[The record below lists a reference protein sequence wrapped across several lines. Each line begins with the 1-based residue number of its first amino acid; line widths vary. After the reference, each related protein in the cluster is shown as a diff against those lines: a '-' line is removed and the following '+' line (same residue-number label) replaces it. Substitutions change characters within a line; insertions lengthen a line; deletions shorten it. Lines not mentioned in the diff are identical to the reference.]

1 MRNVPRILRVTIAY
15 TNSGALEKNG
25 SGGFFVSFGFN
36 FLFKASFDKPHSK
49 TRPSGRSLAAKS
61 LIAAVR
67 PLAGTL
73 SAGSLAA
80 KALIAAA
87 RA

>member
-1 MRNVPRILRVTIAY
+1 MGRAR
-15 TNSGALEKNG
+15 
-25 SGGFFVSFGFN
+25 FVLKFGLH
-36 FLFKASFDKPHSK
+36 FLFQVHAFGHRQ
-49 TRPSGRSLAAKS
+49 TVRNLAAKA
-61 LIAAVR
+61 LIASAR

>member
-1 MRNVPRILRVTIAY
+1 MTIAY

-25 SGGFFVSFGFN
+25 VGRV
-36 FLFKASFDKPHSK
+36 LF
-49 TRPSGRSLAAKS
+49 TRLGYIFCFRIHAFAGHRQTVRNLAAKA
-61 LIAAVR
+61 LIASAR

>member
-1 MRNVPRILRVTIAY
+1 MGRAR
-15 TNSGALEKNG
+15 
-25 SGGFFVSFGFN
+25 FVLKFWIH
-36 FLFKASFDKPHSK
+36 FLFQDHAI
-49 TRPSGRSLAAKS
+49 RRSGRTVRNLAAKA
-61 LIAAVR
+61 LIAAAR
-67 PLAGTL
+67 PLAGTI

>member
-1 MRNVPRILRVTIAY
+1 MTIAY

-36 FLFKASFDKPHSK
+36 FLFKARQTAFAD
-49 TRPSGRSLAAKS
+49 PSARKLAAKS
-61 LIAAVR
+61 LIAAAR
-67 PLAGTL
+67 PLAGAL

>member
-1 MRNVPRILRVTIAY
+1 MGRARFVLKFGLHFLFQDPRIQ
-15 TNSGALEKNG
+15 
-25 SGGFFVSFGFN
+25 SFAGHRQTVRN
-36 FLFKASFDKPHSK
+36 
-49 TRPSGRSLAAKS
+49 LAAKA
-61 LIAAVR
+61 LIASAR

-87 RA
+87 RV

>member
-1 MRNVPRILRVTIAY
+1 MGREV
-15 TNSGALEKNG
+15 
-25 SGGFFVSFGFN
+25 
-36 FLFKASFDKPHSK
+36 FLFRLDCIFCLKLHKPIRRFTRRDRPLSIAEKA
-49 TRPSGRSLAAKS
+49 R
-61 LIAAVR
+61 IAAAR

>member
-1 MRNVPRILRVTIAY
+1 MGRAR
-15 TNSGALEKNG
+15 
-25 SGGFFVSFGFN
+25 FVLKFGLH
-36 FLFKASFDKPHSK
+36 FLFHAHRQTARKQVEE
-49 TRPSGRSLAAKS
+49 RNLAAKA
-61 LIAAVR
+61 LIAAAR
-67 PLAGTL
+67 PQAGTI

>member
-1 MRNVPRILRVTIAY
+1 MPRDLLRTRTNVTIAY

-25 SGGFFVSFGFN
+25 SGGFFVSFGLH
-36 FLFKASFDKPHSK
+36 FLFQDPRTRRSQSDRQKSTAKA
-49 TRPSGRSLAAKS
+49 
-61 LIAAVR
+61 LIASAR

>member
-1 MRNVPRILRVTIAY
+1 MGRAR
-15 TNSGALEKNG
+15 
-25 SGGFFVSFGFN
+25 FVLKFGLH
-36 FLFKASFDKPHSK
+36 FLFEALDKRHSPIHYA
-49 TRPSGRSLAAKS
+49 TVPRSLAAK
-61 LIAAVR
+61 LIAAAR

-73 SAGSLAA
+73 SARSLAA

>member
-1 MRNVPRILRVTIAY
+1 MGREV
-15 TNSGALEKNG
+15 
-25 SGGFFVSFGFN
+25 
-36 FLFKASFDKPHSK
+36 FLFRLVSTFCLKLDKPHSPIHA
-49 TRPSGRSLAAKS
+49 RPSARKLAAKS

-80 KALIAAA
+80 NALIAAA